1 MFGGKSVEHE
11 VSVISGI
18 QAIMS
23 MDQEKYEV
31 IPVYLTKKNEM
42 YVGEEIGK
50 IEAYKDIPGLLSKSQ
65 RVILVNEDDHIVLM
79 PYPVKLF
86 GKKGIEVDIA
96 FPIVHGTNVE
106 DGALQGYLK
115 TIGIPF
121 VGCDVTASALGMDKY
136 ASKVVLKENGVP
148 VLDGYCFTTSDY
160 AEIDSILDKVEK
172 EIGYPAIVKPVDL
185 GSSVGI
191 SVARNRSE
199 LTNSIDDAFL
209 YARKIIIEHAITK
222 LREINCAVLG
232 DENEAIA
239 SECEEPLHTKDILSY
254 EDLKHWE
261 SSVCYDEEIRD
272 EICAEE
278 AYVYPYEAEQ
288 NVPVKIS
295 VTELKRLELQARQME
310 EVVWVD
316 SELPEVGAAEGIR
329 MPDLTQ
335 TGENEEETN
344 KINDIPRPRFLA
356 EKEQL
361 SGAQR
366 GTVYHLVFEH
376 LPYELLDEHSD
387 ASVLERW
394 LQSFASKGYLT
405 PQELAVI
412 RADDF
417 IAFLRTD
424 IGRRM
429 RAAALAGKLQR
440 EQQFMMGF
448 DADKLYP
455 EVTHGDMVLVQGI
468 IDAWFWEDDEI
479 VLVDYKTDHV
489 RNDLRE
495 LADKYRIQLEYYAE
509 ALERV
514 TGHTVREKII
524 YSVRKR
530 DFIRV

>member
-1 MFGGKSVEHE
+1 MKTRVAVMFGGKSVEHE

-86 GKKGIEVDIA
+86 GKKSIEVDIA

-232 DENEAIA
+232 DENEAVA

-254 EDLKHWE
+254 EDK
-261 SSVCYDEEIRD
+261 
-272 EICAEE
+272 
-278 AYVYPYEAEQ
+278 YVSNA
-288 NVPVKIS
+288 K
-295 VTELKRLELQARQME
+295 
-310 EVVWVD
+310 
-316 SELPEVGAAEGIR
+316 G
-329 MPDLTQ
+329 
-335 TGENEEETN
+335 
-344 KINDIPRPRFLA
+344 
-356 EKEQL
+356 
-361 SGAQR
+361 SG
-366 GTVYHLVFEH
+366 
-376 LPYELLDEHSD
+376 
-387 ASVLERW
+387 
-394 LQSFASKGYLT
+394 SKGMAGVSRKIPAELS
-405 PQELAVI
+405 PEKRKEVQELAVKSFQKLGCNGVARI
-412 RADDF
+412 DF
-417 IAFLRTD
+417 MID
-424 IGRRM
+424 EEN
-429 RAAALAGKLQR
+429 GKLYFN
-440 EQQFMMGF
+440 EINTIPGSLAFYLWEPVGIS
-448 DADKLYP
+448 YP
-455 EVTHGDMVLVQGI
+455 ELLDRMI
-468 IDAWFWEDDEI
+468 
-479 VLVDYKTDHV
+479 
-489 RNDLRE
+489 R
-495 LADKYRIQLEYYAE
+495 LALKR
-509 ALERV
+509 
-514 TGHTVREKII
+514 VREEESITFSFDTNILNQNSLGGVKGG
-524 YSVRKR
+524 KTGKLKAPLQ
-530 DFIRV
+530 

>member
-1 MFGGKSVEHE
+1 MKTRVAVMFGGKSVEHE

-42 YVGEEIGK
+42 YVGEETGK

-86 GKKGIEVDIA
+86 GKKSIEVDIA

-254 EDLKHWE
+254 EDK
-261 SSVCYDEEIRD
+261 
-272 EICAEE
+272 
-278 AYVYPYEAEQ
+278 YVSNA
-288 NVPVKIS
+288 K
-295 VTELKRLELQARQME
+295 
-310 EVVWVD
+310 
-316 SELPEVGAAEGIR
+316 G
-329 MPDLTQ
+329 
-335 TGENEEETN
+335 
-344 KINDIPRPRFLA
+344 
-356 EKEQL
+356 
-361 SGAQR
+361 SGSK
-366 GTVYHLVFEH
+366 GM
-376 LPYELLDEHSD
+376 
-387 ASVLERW
+387 ASVSRKIPAELSPEKR
-394 LQSFASKGYLT
+394 KEV
-405 PQELAVI
+405 QELAVKSFQKLGCNDVARI
-412 RADDF
+412 DF
-417 IAFLRTD
+417 MID
-424 IGRRM
+424 EEN
-429 RAAALAGKLQR
+429 GKLYFN
-440 EQQFMMGF
+440 EINTIPGSLAFYLWEPVGIS
-448 DADKLYP
+448 YP
-455 EVTHGDMVLVQGI
+455 ELLDRMI
-468 IDAWFWEDDEI
+468 
-479 VLVDYKTDHV
+479 
-489 RNDLRE
+489 R
-495 LADKYRIQLEYYAE
+495 LALKR
-509 ALERV
+509 
-514 TGHTVREKII
+514 VREEESITFSFDTNILNQNSLGGVKGG
-524 YSVRKR
+524 KMGKLKAPLQ
-530 DFIRV
+530 